1 MDHQTL
7 IEECNIL
14 DIHCSLST
22 VLKEECLS
30 ATERECKKCIS
41 FIINQLEFDFTVELN
56 QIHLSTIL
64 YAQKLNMIT
73 LNLNMFPLDL
83 KVHNFYYLYIN
94 IDDSKMMQVFNS
106 TINQS
111 NDLWKRER
119 YFRLSA
125 SAKAHK
131 IKTYRNWSDKGL
143 LILCSTLLKENKL
156 GKQGKINVTYGQQN
170 EPIAL
175 EVFKQMYNK
184 DVLNCGLIVDVK
196 RPWLCASPDGLI
208 LNESGTIEK
217 VLEIKCPISCK
228 KKPIVDSNKNINVK
242 YLEWDN

>member
-1 MDHQTL
+1 
-7 IEECNIL
+7 
-14 DIHCSLST
+14 
-22 VLKEECLS
+22 
-30 ATERECKKCIS
+30 
-41 FIINQLEFDFTVELN
+41 
-56 QIHLSTIL
+56 
-64 YAQKLNMIT
+64 
-73 LNLNMFPLDL
+73 
-83 KVHNFYYLYIN
+83 
-94 IDDSKMMQVFNS
+94 MMQVFNS